1 MITAV
6 PILAAVLALGG
17 TASAVACGGGG
28 RTERGAGVACG
39 GGGRTESG
47 AGDGG
52 GVVVTSS

>member
-28 RTERGAGVACG
+28 RTE
-39 GGGRTESG
+39 SG
-47 AGDGG
+47 AGDGD
-52 GVVVTSS
+52 GVVATSS

>member
-6 PILAAVLALGG
+6 PILAAVLDLGG
-17 TASAVACGGGG
+17 TASA
-28 RTERGAGVACG
+28 VACG

-52 GVVVTSS
+52 GGRTESGAGDGGGVVATSS

>member
-6 PILAAVLALGG
+6 PILAAVLDLGG

-28 RTERGAGVACG
+28 RTES

-52 GVVVTSS
+52 GVVATRS